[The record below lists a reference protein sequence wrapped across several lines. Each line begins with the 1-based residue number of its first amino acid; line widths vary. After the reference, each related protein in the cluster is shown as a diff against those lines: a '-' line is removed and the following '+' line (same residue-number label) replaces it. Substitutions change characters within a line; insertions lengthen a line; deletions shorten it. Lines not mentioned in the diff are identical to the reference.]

1 LTSFFELSIGIRS
14 IFPSSKRSSLPK
26 NDERCAPPFTED
38 DLLWMLVL
46 LDFDVPSSS
55 ILFTVLKMSTT
66 TSTYKHHQVLSFR
79 QGKLPV
85 EESLGFQHDPY
96 ALPDLYKY
104 RRRTRQARDGIRTIN
119 LAEKTISSTVSMM
132 ISLELM
138 TRDCHSRHL
147 LFGLIV
153 HRRNILLLI
162 TVTIALLTGAALYD
176 RVSTRQSLQ
185 WGLDLVAQSNDLDP
199 QAWLGPNARG
209 RFGLKGKAA
218 EDMMRSGEQDV
229 EQEDA
234 LGDDIED
241 DSGSPLIIEAEQI
254 EPAAIELATKMDED
268 EVPEQ
273 AGLPRRA
280 NANRAVSEIPVE
292 ERWSLVKGLRRLAER
307 MPRRYPAE

>member
-1 LTSFFELSIGIRS
+1 MF
-14 IFPSSKRSSLPK
+14 
-26 NDERCAPPFTED
+26 
-38 DLLWMLVL
+38 VL

-55 ILFTVLKMSTT
+55 ILFALLKMSTT
-66 TSTYKHHQVLSFR
+66 TSTYKHHQVLSCR

-96 ALPDLYKY
+96 ALPDLYKH

-119 LAEKTISSTVSMM
+119 LAEKKISSTVSMM
-132 ISLELM
+132 IPLQFVS
-138 TRDCHSRHL
+138 RDCDSRHL
-147 LFGLIV
+147 LLGV
-153 HRRNILLLI
+153 DVDRRNILLLI

-176 RVSTRQSLQ
+176 RVSTRQSLR
-185 WGLDLVAQSNDLDP
+185 WGLDLVAQSNDLDS
-199 QAWLGPNARG
+199 QAWVGPNARG

-229 EQEDA
+229 EQEDD
-234 LGDDIED
+234 LGEDIED
-241 DSGSPLIIEAEQI
+241 DSGSPLIIEAEEVQ
-254 EPAAIELATKMDED
+254 EADIELATRLDEH

-280 NANRAVSEIPVE
+280 NANREVSEIPQE